1 MGKCVEKQK
10 EATRKFRKRFFD
22 SLAELSYPLPPGIRL
37 TQEVRW
43 RDAEVSRENGQVENP
58 CTKYFMSIFYSIC
71 FKSNSP

>member
-43 RDAEVSRENGQVENP
+43 RDAEVFEGEWPGRE
-58 CTKYFMSIFYSIC
+58 SLH
-71 FKSNSP
+71 